1 MISRRIL
8 SLQGSRLVRSASLRS
23 AEIRPGGSRSYP
35 PKLFQLRSLSNQQQ
49 KQAAE
54 EASKESAELVLT
66 PGQKVV
72 AGTRLTMYAGFAAL
86 AAVSA
91 YFIGKELLPSR
102 MSPNSVFDQVS
113 IDFRALANCF
123 CQSFLMNV
131 WYFLSTGNE
140 ENSRGSTSHESIR

>member
-23 AEIRPGGSRSYP
+23 VEIRLGGSRSYP
-35 PKLFQLRSLSNQQQ
+35 PKLSQFRSLSSQQQ
-49 KQAAE
+49 RQAAE
-54 EASKESAELVLT
+54 EASKESTELVLT

-91 YFIGKELLPSR
+91 YFIGRELLPSR

-113 IDFRALANCF
+113 IDFHALVNCF
-123 CQSFLMNV
+123 VNHS
-131 WYFLSTGNE
+131 S
-140 ENSRGSTSHESIR
+140 